1 MNDRDNSNVIAPALV
16 RQAQAGN
23 EEAFNELYQRSA
35 AMIYRTIFSMVKDE
49 DTAWDIHQNSYI
61 LAYRSL
67 QKLEKPEA
75 FLPWLRRIA
84 VNEAVKTL
92 KKEQPLRFTDL
103 ADEDGEEPQFAE
115 TRDSYQPEI
124 ALDRQESARL
134 VREILEKLPQKQKL
148 IVGMYYYEEC
158 SISEIAETLQVS
170 QSTVKTHLRLGRMR
184 VEAEVRRLEQEGVK
198 LYGMP
203 PMAFLVF
210 LMRNLKPAR
219 LAGNGAAQAVLG
231 DAAVHTPV
239 VLTAKAAGTGFFH
252 SALGKASAVI
262 LSAAVMLAG
271 GVLAY
276 HAMNNKLEARMGD
289 HRPTEPIAVT
299 EHAPASS
306 EVPEETQTQ
315 QPTES
320 APDASDALF
329 PWSECNF
336 DESILAVVCN
346 APFAEDSAAPSVVWN
361 EGSEDLVRIYPR
373 YAGSTVSASRIDS
386 DDNGHSTIDP
396 PSYSTV
402 CAAGDCIG
410 AALERPEAGPAWVV
424 TVQAPDGRAASW
436 VLEYNSEFGTPH
448 YEFLSVGDDPG
459 DFWNSPQSACYFAE
473 HILRQIGYCS
483 DYDLWDENSDESNPL
498 FSLGNVLHRSAQ
510 RASEETED
518 HPEAILLN
526 DCFEGDGAAWL
537 SSECWM
543 EGGSYCLDAAWLSDH
558 YMNEID
564 IETFVPGVGS
574 ARLPL
579 AEKVARQA
587 ALFAKERYIGFRGK
601 ENNYLADEGEELHFD
616 LHGVLVYNPTLSAK
630 TVSITVNGQDAG
642 LFTLREGDFF
652 TWIPLDYSNQPADA
666 PVRVETRVT
675 ETHFG
680 TPEQAILKLWPD
692 LTGNLSRSL

>member
-16 RQAQAGN
+16 RQAQSGN

-210 LMRNLKPAR
+210 LMHNLKPAR

-231 DAAVHTPV
+231 DAAVHAPV

-252 SALGKASAVI
+252 SALGKATAVI

-276 HAMNNKLEARMGD
+276 HALNDKLEARMGD
-289 HRPTEPIAVT
+289 HRPTEPIAVM

-320 APDASDALF
+320 APDASEAPF
-329 PWSECNF
+329 SWSACDF
-336 DESILAVVCN
+336 DESILAAICN
-346 APFAEDSAAPSVVWN
+346 APFAEDSAAPTVVWN
-361 EGSEDLVRIYPR
+361 EGTEDLVRIYPR
-373 YAGSTVSASRIDS
+373 YAGSTVSASRIDPNANIYS
-386 DDNGHSTIDP
+386 PIDP

-410 AALERPEAGPAWVV
+410 AALERPEDRPAWVV
-424 TVQAPDGRAASW
+424 TVQAPDGREASW
-436 VLEYNSEFGTPH
+436 VLQYNSEYGTPH
-448 YEFLSVGDDPG
+448 CEFLRWGDDPEYHWDG
-459 DFWNSPQSACYFAE
+459 PRATCYFAE

-483 DYDLWDENSDESNPL
+483 DFELWDENFDESNPL
-498 FSLGNVLHRSAQ
+498 FSLGNALHGSAQ
-510 RASEETED
+510 RAGEETED
-518 HPEAILLN
+518 HPEALLHN
-526 DCFEGDGAAWL
+526 DEGDGCAWL
-537 SSECWM
+537 STEGRM
-543 EGGSYCLDAAWLSDH
+543 EGDSYCLDAAWLSDH
-558 YMNEID
+558 YLNEID
-564 IETFVPGVGS
+564 RETFVPGVGS
-574 ARLPL
+574 PRLPL
-579 AEKVARQA
+579 AERVARQA
-587 ALFAKERYIGFRGK
+587 ALFAEERYVGFRDGK
-601 ENNYLADEGEELHFD
+601 GDDLLADEGEELHFD

-642 LFTLREGDFF
+642 QFALREGDFF
-652 TWIPLDYSNQPADA
+652 TWIPLDYSNQPADK
-666 PVRVETRVT
+666 PVRVEARVT

-692 LTGNLSRSL
+692 LTGNLSRAL